1 MNLICFDLDG
11 TLIDSSEGI
20 YKSLKFACN
29 LNNIQIKP
37 INIFKSYI
45 GPPLD
50 KYLDNIINE
59 NTNKKIINKIIQDF
73 RNHHDKYGY
82 KSYNL
87 YSYVI
92 EVLKRIKKAGDKNNK
107 LFIVTNKPF
116 LIAKKSIE
124 FLKIDCFFDG
134 LYAFDS
140 SYEKDISWPNN
151 QERSKSNYLKFIQDR
166 FDYNSKK
173 VFIGD
178 TYSDYEATHNNQFD
192 FIFASYGYGKKF
204 SNIRKNTFSQISS
217 FSEIYNHI
225 NFNV

>member
-166 FDYNSKK
+166 FDYNSK
-173 VFIGD
+173 
-178 TYSDYEATHNNQFD
+178 
-192 FIFASYGYGKKF
+192 
-204 SNIRKNTFSQISS
+204 
-217 FSEIYNHI
+217 
-225 NFNV
+225 